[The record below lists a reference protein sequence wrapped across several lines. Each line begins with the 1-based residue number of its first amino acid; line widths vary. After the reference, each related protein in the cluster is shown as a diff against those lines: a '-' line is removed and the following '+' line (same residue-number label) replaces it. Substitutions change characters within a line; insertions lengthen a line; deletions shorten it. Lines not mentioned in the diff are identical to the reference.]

1 MTIKAFFRISLSFR
15 VEWMESTMPELIET
29 AVLSD
34 NALLREGI
42 TQLLSGA
49 RFHVSQRSASLDL
62 QKYEN
67 GQRSPDLFIV
77 VIDDM
82 SCSIL
87 GDIKRQFKNAKIVA
101 LALRDNRELMRR
113 AVQLGAVG
121 YLVES
126 VSAQD
131 LIMSLEVVIAN
142 GAVFPPELLSQLSE
156 VAVEPQR
163 LLQGVQRRADGSPF
177 SGLSGREVSILEG
190 LMLGESN
197 KVIARK
203 LQIAEAT
210 VKVHVKA
217 ILRKVRVRNRTQ
229 AAMWAMQNAA
239 SQIPVLDEHDIGGDE
254 TLPMIATRPEA
265 MLSPQLS

>member
-1 MTIKAFFRISLSFR
+1 MCGHPALLFEY
-15 VEWMESTMPELIET
+15 VEIAMSDVIQTT
-29 AVLSD
+29 VLSD
-34 NALLREGI
+34 NVLLREGI
-42 TQLLSGA
+42 AQLLNGA
-49 RFHVSQRSASLDL
+49 RFHVSQRGASLDPHRH
-62 QKYEN
+62 EH
-67 GQRSPDLFIV
+67 GQPAPDLFIV
-77 VIDDM
+77 VIDET
-82 SCSIL
+82 SCSIV
-87 GDIKRQFKNAKIVA
+87 GDIKREFGKAKIVA

-126 VSAQD
+126 ISASD

-142 GAVFPPELLSQLSE
+142 GAVFPPELLSHISE
-156 VAVEPQR
+156 VAVEPQH
-163 LLQGVQRRADGSPF
+163 LLQGVQRRADGSSF

-203 LQIAEAT
+203 LKIAEAT

-229 AAMWAMQNAA
+229 AAMWAMQNVAT
-239 SQIPVLDEHDIGGDE
+239 QIPVVDEAGIADE
-254 TLPMIATRPEA
+254 EVVPLIPVRPEA
-265 MLSPQLS
+265 VLASQFS

>member
-1 MTIKAFFRISLSFR
+1 
-15 VEWMESTMPELIET
+15 MPEIIET

-42 TQLLSGA
+42 TQLLDGA
-49 RFHVSQRSASLDL
+49 RFRVNQRTTNLDFQRSESS
-62 QKYEN
+62 QTI
-67 GQRSPDLFIV
+67 PDLFIV

-82 SCSIL
+82 SCSIV
-87 GDIKRQFKNAKIVA
+87 GDIKRQFKSAKIVA
-101 LALRDNRELMRR
+101 LALRDSRELMRR
-113 AVQLGAVG
+113 AMQLGAVG

-131 LIMSLEVVIAN
+131 LITSLEVVIAN
-142 GAVFPPELLSQLSE
+142 GAVFPPDLLSQLSE

-177 SGLSGREVSILEG
+177 QGLSAREVSILEG

-203 LQIAEAT
+203 LEIAEAT

-229 AAMWAMQNAA
+229 AAMWAMQNSVTRIPVVEEPDMAEDDPLPMLVARPDMAA
-239 SQIPVLDEHDIGGDE
+239 SPRLV
-254 TLPMIATRPEA
+254 
-265 MLSPQLS
+265 

>member
-1 MTIKAFFRISLSFR
+1 
-15 VEWMESTMPELIET
+15 MPDIIET

-42 TQLLSGA
+42 TKLLDGA
-49 RFHVSQRSASLDL
+49 RFHVSQRTTSLDL
-62 QKYEN
+62 QRYDS
-67 GQRSPDLFIV
+67 GQQAPDLFII
-77 VIDDM
+77 VIDDT
-82 SCSIL
+82 SCSIV
-87 GDIKRQFKNAKIVA
+87 GDIKRQFKSAKIVA
-101 LALRDNRELMRR
+101 LALRGSRELMHR
-113 AVQLGAVG
+113 AMQLGAVG

-131 LIMSLEVVIAN
+131 LITSLEVVIAN

-177 SGLSGREVSILEG
+177 QGLSAREVSILEG

-203 LQIAEAT
+203 LEIAEAT

-229 AAMWAMQNAA
+229 AAMWAMQNAVTR
-239 SQIPVLDEHDIGGDE
+239 IPLVEEPDAVEDAP
-254 TLPMIATRPEA
+254 LPMIPARPDMA
-265 MLSPQLS
+265 IASRHV

>member
-1 MTIKAFFRISLSFR
+1 
-15 VEWMESTMPELIET
+15 MPEIIET
-29 AVLSD
+29 TVLSD

-42 TQLLSGA
+42 TKLLDGA
-49 RFHVSQRSASLDL
+49 RFHVSQRTTNCDLYRPEAS
-62 QKYEN
+62 Q
-67 GQRSPDLFIV
+67 QTPDLFIV

-82 SCSIL
+82 SCSIV
-87 GDIKRQFKNAKIVA
+87 GDIRRQFKSAKIVA
-101 LALRDNRELMRR
+101 LALRDSSELMRR
-113 AVQLGAVG
+113 AIQLGAVG

-126 VSAQD
+126 ISAQD
-131 LIMSLEVVIAN
+131 LITSLEVVIAN

-156 VAVEPQR
+156 IAVEPQR

-177 SGLSGREVSILEG
+177 QGLSAREVSILEG

-203 LQIAEAT
+203 LEIAEAT

-229 AAMWAMQNAA
+229 AAMWAMQNAVTR
-239 SQIPVLDEHDIGGDE
+239 IPVAEESGANDDEH
-254 TLPMIATRPEA
+254 LPMIAARQEMA
-265 MLSPQLS
+265 NSPRFS

>member
-1 MTIKAFFRISLSFR
+1 MADI
-15 VEWMESTMPELIET
+15 IET

-42 TQLLSGA
+42 TQLLDGA
-49 RFHVSQRSASLDL
+49 RFRVSQRSTSFDF
-62 QKYEN
+62 QKSE
-67 GQRSPDLFIV
+67 GSQKAPDLFIV

-82 SCSIL
+82 SCSIV
-87 GDIKRQFKNAKIVA
+87 GDIRRQFKSAKIVA
-101 LALRDNRELMRR
+101 LALRDSRDLMRR
-113 AVQLGAVG
+113 AMQLGAVG

-131 LIMSLEVVIAN
+131 LITSLEVVVAN
-142 GAVFPPELLSQLSE
+142 GAVFPPDLLSQLSE

-177 SGLSGREVSILEG
+177 QGLSAREVSILEG

-203 LQIAEAT
+203 LEIAEAT

-229 AAMWAMQNAA
+229 AAMWAMQN
-239 SQIPVLDEHDIGGDE
+239 SVTRIPVVEDAEIAPPPAP
-254 TLPMIATRPEA
+254 PMIAARPEMVA
-265 MLSPQLS
+265 SARLA